1 MGGRQPRRRRTMRIA
16 SSPVIRASAQA
27 VVDLG
32 PLSESVG
39 YGLQR
44 AQLASRAAVVAALA
58 KVDLSP
64 ARFAV
69 LNVIER
75 NPGLSQ
81 ADTCAALGIQATN
94 ITPLLHDLER
104 RGLVA
109 RRISPTS
116 RRTNMLELTPA
127 GQRLLERALRLHQA
141 LEQKIAR
148 LLGAERRDMLV
159 ALLAQVAAMQ

>member
-1 MGGRQPRRRRTMRIA
+1 MGGPQPRARRTMRAA
-16 SSPVIRASAQA
+16 SSRRVRASAQP

-39 YGLQR
+39 YALQR
-44 AQLASRAAVVAALA
+44 AQLASRTAVVAALA
-58 KVDLSP
+58 EVDLSP
-64 ARFAV
+64 ARFSV

-75 NPGLSQ
+75 NRGLSQ

-104 RGLVA
+104 RGLIA

-127 GQRLLERALRLHQA
+127 GKTLLERALRLHQA
-141 LEQKIAR
+141 VEQKIAR
-148 LLGAERRDMLV
+148 SLGAERRDLLV
-159 ALLAQVAAMQ
+159 ALLEQLAAMH

>member
-1 MGGRQPRRRRTMRIA
+1 MGGRRPRPRRTMRIP
-16 SSPVIRASAQA
+16 SSRRIRSSAQA

-39 YGLQR
+39 YFLQR
-44 AQLASRAAVVAALA
+44 AQLATRSAVVAALA

-64 ARFAV
+64 ARFSV

-104 RGLVA
+104 RGLIA

-127 GQRLLERALRLHQA
+127 GQRLLERALRLHHA
-141 LEQKIAR
+141 HEQKIAR
-148 LLGAERRDMLV
+148 SLGAE
-159 ALLAQVAAMQ
+159 

>member
-1 MGGRQPRRRRTMRIA
+1 MGARQSRPRRAKVIA
-16 SSPVIRASAQA
+16 VSRVTRASTQA
-27 VVDLG
+27 AVDLG

-44 AQLASRAAVVAALA
+44 AQLATRSAAVAALA

-64 ARFAV
+64 ARFSV

-94 ITPLLHDLER
+94 FTPLLHDLER
-104 RGLVA
+104 RGLIA

-127 GQRLLERALRLHQA
+127 GQRLLERALRLHHA

-148 LLGAERRDMLV
+148 SLGAERRDMLV
-159 ALLAQVAAMQ
+159 ALLERL

>member
-1 MGGRQPRRRRTMRIA
+1 MGGRQPRPRTMRIA
-16 SSPVIRASAQA
+16 SSRPIRASAPA
-27 VVDLG
+27 VIDLG

-44 AQLASRAAVVAALA
+44 AQLASRSAVVAALA
-58 KVDLSP
+58 EVDLSP
-64 ARFAV
+64 ARFSV

-104 RGLVA
+104 RGLIA

-127 GQRLLERALRLHQA
+127 GKGLLERALRLHQA

-148 LLGAERRDMLV
+148 SLGAERRDLLV
-159 ALLAQVAAMQ
+159 ALLEQLAATQ